1 MKKPAALNLIKQL
14 VIETLDLDVDLQC
27 DEIGRKMT
35 NAFDFGYRG
44 GMSAREIEAFIL
56 VTTNREV
63 FRRTGRLI

>member
-1 MKKPAALNLIKQL
+1 MNKPKALDAIKNI
-14 VIETLDLDVDLQC
+14 VIETLDLDADLQR

-44 GMSAREIEAFIL
+44 GMTAREIEAFIL